1 MVRVRGVTG
10 NLPFSYTIRRK
21 RFSRVLRLAVHAD
34 GRLVVTAPVLMGVR
48 AIERMIAAKAAW
60 IAEQLRAVRASP
72 PRVSAEEG
80 KMLYVQHKADALRLV
95 TERLAYFNGVY
106 GLTWHRVSIKNARTR
121 WGSCSGKGNLNFH
134 YAIVFLPPALADY
147 LVVHE
152 LCHLAHMNHSAA
164 FWRLVA
170 RTIPDYA
177 TKRRELRRTSPGE
190 KG

>member
-1 MVRVRGVTG
+1 M
-10 NLPFSYTIRRK
+10 
-21 RFSRVLRLAVHAD
+21 AVHAD

-60 IAEQLRAVRASP
+60 ITERLREARSRG
-72 PRVSAEEG
+72 PRVSVEEG
-80 KMLYVQHKADALRLV
+80 KALYAQHKADALRLV
-95 TERLAYFNGVY
+95 TERLAHFNGTY
-106 GLTWHRVSIKNARTR
+106 GLTWNRVSIKNARTR

-134 YAIVFLPPALADY
+134 YGIVHLPPALADY

-152 LCHLAHMNHSAA
+152 LCHLAHMNHSPA